1 MIVVDGGPVANLSGT
16 SLAARP
22 ELAGVVLKD
31 VTRPFMIKLLGGGK
45 ITGTIQDR
53 VVRESGGTLDFY
65 YRVFNDA
72 SSTGTG
78 PLGTNIP
85 NIEAVI
91 RRNIPVG
98 ISSDVDWRT
107 DGLGEIAPTTSS
119 RGGQTAVGFS
129 FATTLKPGDESRF
142 FFVKTNAKS
151 YNAKGNVT
159 VSGGVDIGDITIITT
174 FQPVKQKITGPLPLG
189 RKGKKTNQTKRRQK
203 PASSKSKQSKRSS
216 RQKTRMPRRPSK

>member
-31 VTRPFMIKLLGGGK
+31 VTRPFTIQLLGGGK
-45 ITGTIQDR
+45 IKGTIQDR

-107 DGLGEIAPTTSS
+107 DDLGEIAPTTSS
-119 RGGQTAVGFS
+119 RGGQTAVGFI

-216 RQKTRMPRRPSK
+216 RQKTQMPRRPSK